1 MNTLFLGTEVVKMIT
16 QQIHP
21 FNSNSP
27 KIIFGAVLEHL
38 LNLPHVKRPKTC
50 VFVLNVVFRGT
61 KVVRMVSHQMHPF
74 YSIAQKMMVWIVF
87 EQLKNLRNVKR

>member
-1 MNTLFLGTEVVKMIT
+1 MNTLFLRTEVVKMIT

-27 KIIFGAVLEHL
+27 KIIFCAVLEHL
-38 LNLPHVKRPKTC
+38 VNLPRAKRSKTC

-61 KVVRMVSHQMHPF
+61 KDVRMVSHQMHPI

-87 EQLKNLRNVKR
+87 EQLKNQRNVKR